1 MSTENKTLDESS
13 VTANAKPGEPMP
25 KLGAD
30 GSSLAGIQDLGGPT
44 PFNSKPDDDSN
55 KMKTVAGGNAAAPTT
70 KPSDASSA
78 TATWSDKG
86 DVKAGHEPEGEVLSL
101 IHI

>member
-13 VTANAKPGEPMP
+13 VTANAKAGEPMP

-55 KMKTVAGGNAAAPTT
+55 KMKLLRVVMLLHLQLNHLMHHLQQQHLVTRAM
-70 KPSDASSA
+70 
-78 TATWSDKG
+78 
-86 DVKAGHEPEGEVLSL
+86 
-101 IHI
+101 